1 MGQAIS
7 DTLPIDAGSQ
17 KFLGLVD
24 PDDGEFKLP
33 WAVAAQTFSSKEY
46 AALGV
51 LPVWKTDTTHNAL
64 SVTTTPVKRGAAGS
78 STAAVDARGFN
89 KCTGFITIAGL
100 SGSASLTVRQIRRY
114 TQTGSDFV
122 PAETIASAL
131 TNGYNRVTF
140 DIDDPYLMIEAEAS
154 SGTATVTINLY
165 LHRG

>member
-1 MGQAIS
+1 MGQAVS

-17 KFLGLVD
+17 KFAGAVD
-24 PDDGEFKLP
+24 PADGQFTLP

-51 LPVWKTDTTHNAL
+51 LPIWKTDTTHNAL
-64 SVTTTPVKRGAAGS
+64 SVTTTPVSRGTAGS
-78 STAAVDARGFN
+78 STAGVDARGFN
-89 KCTGFITIAGL
+89 KCTAFITVSGL
-100 SGSASLTVRQIRRY
+100 TGSASMTVRQIRRY

-122 PAETIASAL
+122 PAETVASGL
-131 TNGYNRVTF
+131 TNGKNAVTF
-140 DIDDPYLMIEAEAS
+140 DVDAPYLMIEAEAS